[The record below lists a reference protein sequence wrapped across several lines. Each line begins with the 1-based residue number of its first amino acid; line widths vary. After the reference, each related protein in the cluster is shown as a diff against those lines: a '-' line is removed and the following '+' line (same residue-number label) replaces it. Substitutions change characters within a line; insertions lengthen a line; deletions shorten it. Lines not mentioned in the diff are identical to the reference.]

1 MNFNKNKTES
11 KTENPPHTS
20 CYGVR
25 HFHMLCL
32 MHVYYLN
39 VFCLSFVS
47 KTKAL
52 YDSLSYVQLKRRQGI
67 SVNVFGALLNFL
79 QSVPNLLHERQSV
92 VACCHISQ
100 SLKEISQSLLI
111 GTVLLFFIHSP
122 EGLQNSK
129 LFFICLFVAGVSLL
143 SQHNNV
149 RERSFER
156 FSQVIVL
163 SFEQVNTSWVFWYLA
178 QPVLVFWSAFR
189 LCSAVIVVQHP
200 RPNDGLYFLLLA
212 LNVAYQLY
220 SQIQHCSRL
229 RQFAGV

>member
-32 MHVYYLN
+32 MRVYYLN

-52 YDSLSYVQLKRRQGI
+52 YDALSYVQLKRRQGI
-67 SVNVFGALLNFL
+67 SVNVFGALLNSL

-111 GTVLLFFIHSP
+111 GTVFLVFIHSSK
-122 EGLQNSK
+122 GLQNSQ
-129 LFFICLFVAGVSLL
+129 LFVVCLLFVAGVLL
-143 SQHNNV
+143 
-149 RERSFER
+149 FK
-156 FSQVIVL
+156 
-163 SFEQVNTSWVFWYLA
+163 VNTRTSKNGPWNVSLSILYYL
-178 QPVLVFWSAFR
+178 
-189 LCSAVIVVQHP
+189 
-200 RPNDGLYFLLLA
+200 
-212 LNVAYQLY
+212 
-220 SQIQHCSRL
+220 
-229 RQFAGV
+229 